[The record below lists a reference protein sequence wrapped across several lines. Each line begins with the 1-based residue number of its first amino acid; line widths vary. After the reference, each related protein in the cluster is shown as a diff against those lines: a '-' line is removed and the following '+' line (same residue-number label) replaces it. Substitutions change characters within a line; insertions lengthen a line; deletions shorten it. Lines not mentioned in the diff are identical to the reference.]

1 MPWLELTLLS
11 AGSTSSRRVS
21 LALNTLP
28 RILQI
33 FVMLAVGAVALYLA
47 FRGVD
52 GQAFL
57 EALQGVHVPT
67 FIAGLGLFFSVHV
80 CRSIRWGR
88 LVQAVEPRVG
98 FRTYFSVC
106 SVGFFLINVLPFR
119 LGEVV
124 RPYLLFERE
133 EIPFGSG
140 VATVVVE
147 RVLDMLAL
155 GAIFVGALALADLPD
170 GPVSI
175 GGEPVDLVGT
185 GRTAILSVL
194 LPASGL
200 LVVLLAMG
208 DRGVSLAGRLA
219 GLAGER
225 MGSLV
230 SGLLRTFLDALLSLG
245 SLRSAVPVLAWTVIT
260 WVLNVFSILVMAR
273 GLEFGAQVG
282 FWDAGAILS
291 SICIFLILPA
301 PPLFAGVFE
310 AAVIVG
316 VVLVVGTEFYDQAA
330 AFSVLV
336 HGSQFLL
343 LSVLGGFFLVVD
355 RISVR
360 RLLSQSRRM
369 GSSSP
374 ADDGSPPA

>member
-1 MPWLELTLLS
+1 VDGE
-11 AGSTSSRRVS
+11 AFVA
-21 LALNTLP
+21 AL
-28 RILQI
+28 
-33 FVMLAVGAVALYLA
+33 
-47 FRGVD
+47 RGV
-52 GQAFL
+52 
-57 EALQGVHVPT
+57 HIPI
-67 FIAGLGLFFSVHV
+67 FIAGVVLFLSVHV

-88 LVQAVEPRVG
+88 LVQAVQPQVT

-133 EIPFGSG
+133 DVPFGSG

-155 GAIFVGALALADLPD
+155 AVIFLGALAFADLPD

-175 GGEPVDLVGT
+175 GGESVDLVGT

-208 DRGVSLAGRLA
+208 DRGVSIAGQVA
-219 GLAGER
+219 GL
-225 MGSLV
+225 MGDRASTLA

-245 SLRSAVPVLAWTVIT
+245 SLRRAVPVLVWTVIT

-273 GLEFGAQVG
+273 GLEFGAEVG

-316 VVLVVGTEFYDQAA
+316 VVLVVGTDFYDQAA

-360 RLLSQSRRM
+360 RLLAQSREM
-369 GSSSP
+369 DFSP
-374 ADDGSPPA
+374 STGDGSPPA